1 LGTQT
6 QKSKKAPE
14 RLADFKEKQEKQEF
28 FGTK

>member
-14 RLADFKEKQEKQEF
+14 RLADFKKQEKQHF